1 MVDPNSPEFQI
12 GKKIGHAVMTYIG
25 IRLILKGV
33 KIVLKSGRV
42 LISPTPM
49 V

>member
-1 MVDPNSPEFQI
+1 MVDTNSPEFLI
-12 GKKIGHAVMTYIG
+12 RKKIGHAVITYIVV
-25 IRLILKGV
+25 RLILKGV

>member
-1 MVDPNSPEFQI
+1 MVDTNSPEFYI
-12 GKKIGHAVMTYIG
+12 GKKIGYALMTYVIV
-25 IRLILKGV
+25 RLIIKGV

-49 V
+49 G